1 MLMRQVK
8 VRKKCLGIPSKAHT
22 MQTCWVDDDPRLQIG
37 CKVQLK
43 DEPNSDWWEVV
54 WMGCVTQEKQALYK
68 PWRVGGLS

>member
-1 MLMRQVK
+1 
-8 VRKKCLGIPSKAHT
+8 